1 MFRRAGKATG
11 YAGAHGPRVMQ
22 RSVSECRLDNLK
34 CVDTMIKD
42 NLYATSCYT
51 LLFCMII
58 RPELIVLTVDQ
69 ITLHTVFKD
78 DFFLHFHFSF
88 RLLKLKFSRY

>member
-51 LLFCMII
+51 LLFYIII
-58 RPELIVLTVDQ
+58 RPELILLTAGQSTPLTVY
-69 ITLHTVFKD
+69 KD
-78 DFFLHFHFSF
+78 DFFCVFTSVFDLSN
-88 RLLKLKFSRY
+88 